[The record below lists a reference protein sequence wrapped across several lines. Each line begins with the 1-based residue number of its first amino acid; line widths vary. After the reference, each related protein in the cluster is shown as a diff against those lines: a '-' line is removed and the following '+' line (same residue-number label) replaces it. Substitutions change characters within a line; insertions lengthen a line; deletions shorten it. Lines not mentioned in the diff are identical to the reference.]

1 MTGTVRFQMFLAY
14 SGSAFNTPAD
24 SANYLPISDHMGDE
38 RFGLSRSLD
47 MFLLS
52 RRQLSGFRNRV
63 KGSLHS
69 ASVVELELLIFG
81 KFAT

>member
-1 MTGTVRFQMFLAY
+1 
-14 SGSAFNTPAD
+14 
-24 SANYLPISDHMGDE
+24 MGDE

-52 RRQLSGFRNRV
+52 RRQLSGFSNPV

-81 KFAT
+81 KFATLTQRRRNTRVQCGAVNNGMERHSGP